1 MYQTTIFDLMYP
13 KYKITKP
20 IRLIETFSGYG
31 SQALALKYL
40 GVEFEHWKT
49 CEWAIKSIQAYK
61 DIHFTNDTKEISMS
75 KDEMIDYLYN
85 KGISSNYNEPMTKN
99 QIFRLNEKKLKTI
112 IENIEI
118 THNLVNIQQVKGQ
131 DLEIIEKEQ
140 YEYILTYSFPC
151 QDLSLAGKGKGM
163 ADTTTRSGMLWEV
176 ERILNELK
184 ELNQL
189 PQILLMENVPQ
200 VHGSDNVEHFNK
212 WQLALERLGYKSYFQ
227 DIIAT
232 DYGIP
237 QTRNRCF
244 MISIL
249 GDYSYSFPQKIP
261 LKLKL
266 KDLLENEV
274 DEKYYLSDKQIKDIQ
289 SWNAYEKPLE
299 NMEKIDKTDIS
310 PTLTTRSGAYAA
322 GMILIKN
329 ATKKGYLEATNGDGI
344 NLSNRMEYQRGN
356 VQKDKI
362 QTLTTSGGNDRGVCV
377 GTYQY
382 AKSDKFMN
390 GKDRL
395 KLGKNV
401 SAILQTS
408 PKEGVVYYNSIFDIL
423 FTIFDLCG
431 IIDIKEVDKYERSRE
446 LLQILWK
453 EIGKKEIWQEIRRF
467 FNIQKKEI
475 LQSNLYENG
484 IYENRKLQPKISSST
499 SNSSKHNESIAYRKE
514 MFNMW
519 ENWKARYTSQRWELS
534 KQQFEQFNLF
544 MQELPYETTQ
554 DKTSMQDMWETNER
568 FRVLQQTLFE
578 IQKIWGSND
587 NKISNGLRIRKL
599 TPRETGRLMNVK
611 DDDIDK
617 LLKNQSDSSAYHLFG
632 DSICTNVLMA
642 IFGELLDIN
651 WIEKFKETENKFID
665 K

>member
-1 MYQTTIFDLMYP
+1 MNQTTIFDVLYP

-85 KGISSNYNEPMTKN
+85 KGISSNYNEPMTKS
-99 QIFRLNEKKLKTI
+99 QISRLNEKQLKTI

-131 DLEIIEKEQ
+131 DLEIVDKDK
-140 YEYILTYSFPC
+140 YDYIMTYSFPC

-163 ADTTTRSGMLWEV
+163 ADTSTRSGMLWEV

-184 ELNQL
+184 TTNSL

-200 VHGSDNVEHFNK
+200 VHGTGNVEHFNK

-227 DIIAT
+227 DLIAT

-249 GDYSYSFPQKIP
+249 GDYSYTFPKPIP
-261 LKLKL
+261 LTLKL
-266 KDLLENEV
+266 KDMLEDEV
-274 DEKYYLSDKQIKDIQ
+274 DEKYYLSDKMLDYCYGVNQKESKFPRKERFLQSLEQTNCRNIETTITTNAGNRPTDNFAFNKALKETLEQNKIKQ
-289 SWNAYEKPLE
+289 
-299 NMEKIDKTDIS
+299 DIS
-310 PTLTTRSGAYAA
+310 FVDSYNKKIRDDGLSSTITTRVNDSNNTFIA
-322 GMILIKN
+322 IKN
-329 ATKKGYLEATNGDGI
+329 ATKKGYLEATDGDGI
-344 NLSNRMEYQRGN
+344 NLSNRMEHQRGN

-382 AKSDKFMN
+382 AKSDKFIN

-395 KLGKNV
+395 QLGKEV
-401 SAILQTS
+401 SDTLQTTQ
-408 PKEGVVYYNSIFDIL
+408 KEGVV
-423 FTIFDLCG
+423 TIG
-431 IIDIKEVDKYERSRE
+431 NYSKSNHNASRIVNKNYSAPTVME
-446 LLQILWK
+446 NHGTITA
-453 EIGKKEIWQEIRRF
+453 I
-467 FNIQKKEI
+467 
-475 LQSNLYENG
+475 QSN
-484 IYENRKLQPKISSST
+484 
-499 SNSSKHNESIAYRKE
+499 
-514 MFNMW
+514 
-519 ENWKARYTSQRWELS
+519 
-534 KQQFEQFNLF
+534 
-544 MQELPYETTQ
+544 
-554 DKTSMQDMWETNER
+554 D
-568 FRVLQQTLFE
+568 
-578 IQKIWGSND
+578 
-587 NKISNGLRIRKL
+587 LRIRKL
-599 TPRETGRLMNVK
+599 TPRECGRLMNVK
-611 DDDIDK
+611 DEDITK
-617 LLKNQSDSSAYHLFG
+617 MLKNQSVSSAYHCFG
-632 DSICTNVLMA
+632 DSICTNCLMA

-651 WIEKFKETENKFID
+651 WKQKLEEMLYGNTN
-665 K
+665 